1 MKRNAALSLL
11 LALTLT
17 LQLAPAASAVGPAAA
32 APAAAVPA
40 EINAETV
47 WRYLDDGSDPAAGLT
62 DRTDW
67 ADPTYNDSGWKT
79 AKGSFGAKNGAIAD
93 LGGGCTPDNL
103 LDQYKDGGTEDKEA
117 FFFRTSVQVEDPDAV
132 TQITGSLL
140 YDDGVRVYI
149 NGTPVAE
156 FDYVQYED
164 ESAPI
169 DENLQYGGSN
179 DSAPKTGEISVTDPE
194 LLGLLVEGE
203 NTVAVELHQGRASS
217 SDIYF
222 AFTSLEFSTEPLPA
236 VAALLDGETQWSYL
250 DNNTDPAGNPG
261 DAGYDRTSWT
271 AADFDDSEWE
281 TASGPFGSKRGAA
294 ELESGY
300 TAETVLDGCD
310 GSSDT
315 PAYFFR
321 ATFTVT
327 SLDSMTQLVG
337 TLQHDD
343 GAIVYINGQRV
354 AAFDDF
360 ACDESGNSLG
370 HGFDANLQYGGA
382 NSGTPITS
390 TFTLTELTLLQVGEN
405 TIAVEL
411 HNGRQSSSDVWF
423 HFTDLHLTD
432 EPIPSDVTDI
442 SLFVGA
448 DESRRNLTWY
458 TGYSQPG
465 YVLVAPAAELEE
477 GAMPADAA
485 RFDAESAPA
494 NDGGRYSNQ
503 VTITGLE
510 KDTEY
515 AYQMVTGAAS
525 SDVYTFTTGG
535 GDGSF
540 SFAFAGDPQIGASG
554 NAASDT
560 EGWDKTLGLLATEDE
575 FDGLDFLLSAGDQVN
590 TASDENQ
597 YNGYLE
603 HEEMP
608 GLTMATVVGNHD
620 SDSNSYQQ
628 HFNEPNNS
636 TYGATIASTD
646 YYFVYGSTLF
656 MVLNSNDMSD
666 AEHKAFMKEAIAA
679 TEDQDI
685 RWKVVTFH
693 HSIYSVASHAVEGD
707 ILNRRNT
714 LVPVFEELGVDVV
727 LMGHDHV
734 YARTWMMKNMEP
746 VTEGDYV
753 DADGDGVPEAV
764 YAPDGILYVTA
775 NSASGSKYYN
785 IQTNLEFPYAAV
797 MNQERVPNIS
807 RVDVTADSFTVTTYR
822 TSDLSVVDSFTIYR
836 NARPAE
842 DLTPAKG
849 FANGETALNVTAVG
863 RYTSGQYDVD
873 GGVMEIVA
881 YNTANRHAYAVNGKS
896 GVLAILPMGGLKAG
910 DTLTSLSGRSFDVEA
925 AVEAMDESFQYGDMT
940 SVAVSPDGST
950 LAAALQADG
959 CNDAG
964 RVALFSC
971 DTDGD
976 LELTRVV
983 EVGVQPDMVTFADD
997 NTVLT
1002 ADEGEPRE
1010 GYSESVTDPK
1020 GSVSIVDVEAGT
1032 AAIVTFDSFDAQRA
1046 ELAQVGIVLQK
1057 GVNPSADFEPEY
1069 IAVSGGKAY
1078 VTLQEANAIAVLD
1091 IASKTFTGVY
1101 SAGFE
1106 DYSVTPV
1113 DIDKKDD
1120 AYAPKTYESLMGIRM
1135 PDGIAAFEANGKT
1148 YLVTANEGDAREWG
1162 DKDEDTDYLNEDER
1176 NFKDNETSP
1185 TGKITAENS
1194 GLEGKVVFFKTGDY
1208 DGLDSGK
1215 DYLFGGRTFTV
1226 YEVSDSGI
1234 TEVFTSG
1241 SDFERLTA
1249 QYLPEYYN
1257 CSNDNNVIDD
1267 RSGKKGPEA
1276 ESVTVGQVDGKTYAF
1291 VALERT
1297 GGVMVYDVTDP
1308 ESSEFVNYINSRN
1321 FKTTVPGSEEYDEGK
1336 LDKCVTGGDVAPEG
1350 LAFIPAG
1357 ESPTGKDLLL
1367 AACEVSG
1374 TVAAYE
1380 LTPNQAQE
1388 PDDGNQGGSSS
1399 ATYSVTVPGDI
1410 ANGAV
1415 TVTPSRASGGQTVTV
1430 TATPE
1435 EGYEV
1440 ERVTVT
1446 DSSGNEIAVSEKGDG
1461 KYSFIMPRGGARV
1474 TAEFAPI
1481 GEEPQPAGLP
1491 FTDVSEG
1498 AWYYDAVEYAY
1509 ENGLMKGTSAATFAP
1524 GGTLSR
1530 AMLAQVLW
1538 NLEGNPAGSAG
1549 GYSDVAPG
1557 AWYYGAVQW
1566 ASNQGVV
1573 NGIGDGSSFAPDGSI
1588 TREQMAV
1595 MLYRYAQYKGYDV
1608 SQAGMEVREF
1618 TDYDQI
1624 SGWALEGMTWAVNA
1638 GIISGVG
1645 SNTLN
1650 PLGTASR
1657 AEAAA
1662 MLMRFLEA
1670 AER

>member
-67 ADPTYNDSGWKT
+67 ADPTYNDSGWET
-79 AKGSFGAKNGAIAD
+79 AKGSFGAKNGGADGMDGGHAI
-93 LGGGCTPDNL
+93 TTL
-103 LDQYKDGGTEDKEA
+103 LDQYKEDGKTDKEA
-117 FFFRTSVQVEDPDAV
+117 FFFRTTVQVEEPDAV

-140 YDDGVRVYI
+140 YDDAATVYL
-149 NGTPVAE
+149 NGAKIAG
-156 FDYVQYED
+156 FDD
-164 ESAPI
+164 SDI
-169 DENLQYGGSN
+169 TSNLQYGGSN
-179 DSAPKTGEISVTDPE
+179 DSAPKTGEISVTAPE
-194 LLGLLVEGE
+194 LLELLVEGE

-250 DNNTDPAGNPG
+250 DNNTDPAGDPEG
-261 DAGYDRTSWT
+261 AGYDRTSWT
-271 AADFDDSEWE
+271 AADFDDSKWE

-321 ATFTVT
+321 TTFSIP
-327 SLDSMTQLVG
+327 SLDGMTKLVG

-343 GAIVYINGQRV
+343 GVIVYINGQRV
-354 AAFDDF
+354 AAFDDV
-360 ACDESGNSLG
+360 ACDASGNSLG

-390 TFTLTELTLLQVGEN
+390 TFTLTDLTLLQVGEN

-432 EPIPSDVTDI
+432 EPISSDVTDI

-448 DESRRNLTWY
+448 DETERNLTWY

-465 YVLVAPAAELEE
+465 QVLVAKESELTDGQMPESAAC
-477 GAMPADAA
+477 
-485 RFDAESAPA
+485 FDAVSSLS
-494 NDGGRYSNQ
+494 NDGGLYSNQ
-503 VTITGLE
+503 ATITGLE
-510 KDTEY
+510 ANATY
-515 AYQMVTGAAS
+515 AYQLVNGEVS
-525 SDVYTFTTGG
+525 SEIHTFTTGETS
-535 GDGSF
+535 DGF
-540 SFAFAGDPQIGASG
+540 SFALAGDPQIGAGST
-554 NAASDT
+554 ASDI
-560 EGWDKTLGLLATEDE
+560 EGWDKTLGLLASDPA

-590 TASDENQ
+590 TANNEEE
-597 YNGYLE
+597 YNGYLN
-603 HEEMP
+603 HEELT
-608 GLTMATVVGNHD
+608 GLATATVVGNHD
-620 SDSNSYQQ
+620 SSSAAYSQ
-628 HFNEPNNS
+628 HFNEPNVS
-636 TYGATIASTD
+636 GKGTTTASSD
-646 YYFVYGSTLF
+646 YYFVYGNTLF
-656 MVLNSNDMSD
+656 MVLNSNSMST
-666 AEHKAFMKEAIAA
+666 AEHKAFMENAIAA
-679 TEDQDI
+679 TAGQGI
-685 RWKVVTFH
+685 QWKVVTFH

-707 ILNRRNT
+707 ILQRREE
-714 LVPVFEELGVDVV
+714 LVPIFEELDIDVV

-734 YARTWMMKNMEP
+734 YVRSYMMNGLTP
-746 VTEGDYV
+746 ITESDKYT
-753 DADGDGVPEAV
+753 DADGNGVPEAV
-764 YAPDGILYVTA
+764 YAPNGILYVTA
-775 NSASGSKYYN
+775 NSASGSKFYN

-807 RVDVTADSFTVTTYR
+807 RVDVTDDSFTVTTYR
-822 TSDLSVVDSFTIYR
+822 TSDMSVVDTFTIYR

-849 FANGETALNVTAVG
+849 FANGETDLNVTAIG

-896 GVLAILPMGGLKAG
+896 GVLAILPMGRMEAG
-910 DTLTSLSGRSFDVEA
+910 DTLTSLRGRTFDVRA
-925 AVEAMDESFQYGDMT
+925 AVKAMDESFQYGDMT

-950 LAAALQADG
+950 LAVALQADSYKE
-959 CNDAG
+959 AG
-964 RVALFSC
+964 RVALFAC

-983 EVGVQPDMVTFADD
+983 EVGVQPDMITFAD
-997 NTVLT
+997 NNSTVLT

-1010 GYSESVTDPK
+1010 GYGSGTSDPK
-1020 GSVSIVDVEAGT
+1020 GSVSIVNVAAGEAT
-1032 AAIVTFDSFDAQRA
+1032 VVTFDDFDTQRE
-1046 ELAQVGIVLQK
+1046 ELAQAGIVLKK
-1057 GVNPSADFEPEY
+1057 GTAPSVDFEPEY

-1113 DIDKKDD
+1113 DIDKEDEK
-1120 AYAPKTYESLMGIRM
+1120 YNPQRYEGLLGIRM
-1135 PDGIAAFEANGKT
+1135 PDGIAAFEVNGTT
-1148 YLVTANEGDAREWG
+1148 YLVTANEGDSREWG
-1162 DKDEDTDYLNEDER
+1162 DYLNE
-1176 NFKDNETSP
+1176 NEAKKGAASP
-1185 TGKITAENS
+1185 AGNIKEDQV
-1194 GLEGKVVFFKTGDY
+1194 GGKVVYFGEEAENESAKGY
-1208 DGLDSGK
+1208 DGLDKTK
-1215 DYLFGGRTFTV
+1215 DYLFGGRSFTV
-1226 YEVSDSGI
+1226 YEVNGDGI

-1241 SDFERLTA
+1241 DDFERLTA

-1257 CSNDNNVIDD
+1257 CSNDNAVLDD

-1276 ESVTVGQVDGKTYAF
+1276 ESITVGTVDGRTYAF

-1297 GGVMVYDVTDP
+1297 GGVMVYDVTEPAD
-1308 ESSEFVNYINSRN
+1308 SEFVNYINSRD
-1321 FKTTVPGSEEYDEGK
+1321 FDSIVPGSGQYEDGE
-1336 LDKCVTGGDVAPEG
+1336 LDKWVTGGDVAPEG
-1350 LAFIPAG
+1350 LAFIPADV
-1357 ESPTGKDLLL
+1357 SPTDKDLLL

-1388 PDDGNQGGSSS
+1388 PDDGNQGGGGGGSGS

-1662 MLMRFLEA
+1662 ILMRFLEA

>member
-1 MKRNAALSLL
+1 MKKRMKRNAALSLL
-11 LALTLT
+11 LALILT
-17 LQLAPAASAVGPAAA
+17 LQLAPAASAIEPGTG
-32 APAAAVPA
+32 VPT
-40 EINAETV
+40 EINGETQ
-47 WRYLDDGSDPAAGLT
+47 WRYLDNGIDPAAGLT

-67 ADPTYNDSGWKT
+67 ADPTYNDSGWET
-79 AKGSFGAKNGAIAD
+79 AKGSFGAKNGGADGMDGGHAI
-93 LGGGCTPDNL
+93 TTL
-103 LDQYKDGGTEDKEA
+103 LDQYKEDGKTDKEA
-117 FFFRTSVQVEDPDAV
+117 FFFRTTVTVPDASAVQV
-132 TQITGSLL
+132 IKGSLL
-140 YDDGVRVYI
+140 YDDAATVYL
-149 NGTPVAE
+149 NGTKIAG
-156 FDYVQYED
+156 FDD
-164 ESAPI
+164 EEI
-169 DENLQYGGSN
+169 TGNLQYGGSN
-179 DSAPKTGEISVTDPE
+179 ESEPKTGDINITGDT
-194 LLGLLVEGE
+194 LDLLVDGE
-203 NTVAVELHQGRASS
+203 NTIAVELHQGRASS

-236 VAALLDGETQWSYL
+236 VTALLDGETQWSYL
-250 DNNTDPAGNPG
+250 DNNTDPARNSGN
-261 DAGYDRTSWT
+261 AGYDRTSWT
-271 AADFDDSEWE
+271 AADFDDSKWE
-281 TASGPFGSKRGAA
+281 TASGPFGSKQGAA

-300 TAETVLDGCD
+300 TATTVLAGCD
-310 GSSDT
+310 GSNDT

-321 ATFTVT
+321 TTFIIP
-327 SLDSMTQLVG
+327 SLDGMTKLVG

-343 GAIVYINGQRV
+343 GAIVYINGKRV

-390 TFTLTELTLLQVGEN
+390 TFTLTDLSMLKKGEN

-411 HNGRQSSSDVWF
+411 HNGRKASSDVWF

-432 EPIPSDVTDI
+432 EPISSDVTDI

-448 DESRRNLTWY
+448 DESQRNLTWY
-458 TGYSQPG
+458 TGYSQHG

-477 GAMPADAA
+477 GAMPAEAV
-485 RFDAESAPA
+485 RFDAKSAPA

-560 EGWDKTLGLLATEDE
+560 EGWDKTLGIVADSSE
-575 FDGLDFLLSAGDQVN
+575 FAGVEFLLSAGDQVN

-636 TYGATIASTD
+636 TYGATTASTD

-666 AEHKAFMKEAIAA
+666 AEHTAFMKEAIAA

-707 ILNRRNT
+707 ILQRRED

-734 YARTWMMKNMEP
+734 YVRSYMMDGLTP
-746 VTEGDYV
+746 ITESDKYT
-753 DADGDGVPEAV
+753 DADGNGVPEAV

-775 NSASGSKYYN
+775 NSASGSKFYN
-785 IQTNLEFPYAAV
+785 IQNTEFPYAAV

-822 TSDLSVVDSFTIYR
+822 TSDLTVVDSFTIYR

-863 RYTSGQYDVD
+863 RYTSGQYDMD

-881 YNTANRHAYAVNGKS
+881 YSTANRHAYAVNGKS
-896 GVLAILPMGGLKAG
+896 GKLAILPLG
-910 DTLTSLSGRSFDVEA
+910 TLQSGSSVTSLTGRTRDVQA
-925 AVEAMDESFQYGDMT
+925 LVQAKDPAFAYGDMT
-940 SVAVSPDGST
+940 SVAVSPNGRI
-950 LAAALQADG
+950 LAVALQAEG
-959 CNDAG
+959 YSDAG

-1002 ADEGEPRE
+1002 ADEGEPRDGYGE
-1010 GYSESVTDPK
+1010 GVTDPM

-1046 ELAQVGIVLQK
+1046 KLAQAGVVLK
-1057 GVNPSADFEPEY
+1057 KNTAPSVDLEPEY

-1078 VTLQEANAIAVLD
+1078 VTLQENNAIAVLD
-1091 IASKTFTGVY
+1091 LTSRTFDGIY

-1106 DYSVTPV
+1106 DYGVTPV
-1113 DIDKKDD
+1113 DIDKEDEK
-1120 AYAPKTYESLMGIRM
+1120 YNPQRYEGLLGIRM
-1135 PDGIAAFEANGKT
+1135 PDGIAAFEVNGTT
-1148 YLVTANEGDAREWG
+1148 YLVTANEGDSREWG
-1162 DKDEDTDYLNEDER
+1162 DYLNE
-1176 NFKDNETSP
+1176 NEAKKGAASP
-1185 TGKITAENS
+1185 AGNIKEDQV
-1194 GLEGKVVFFKTGDY
+1194 GGKVVYFGEEAENESAKGY
-1208 DGLDSGK
+1208 DGLDKTK
-1215 DYLFGGRTFTV
+1215 DYLFGGRSFTV
-1226 YEVSDSGI
+1226 YEVNGDGI

-1241 SDFERLTA
+1241 DDFERLTA

-1257 CSNDNNVIDD
+1257 CSNDNAVLDD

-1276 ESVTVGQVDGKTYAF
+1276 ESITVGQVDGKTYAF

-1321 FKTTVPGSEEYDEGK
+1321 FKTTVPGSEQYEDGER
-1336 LDKCVTGGDVAPEG
+1336 DKWVTGGDVAPEG

-1374 TVAAYE
+1374 TVAVYE
-1380 LTPNQAQE
+1380 LTPNQEQE
-1388 PDDGNQGGSSS
+1388 PDDGNQGGGGGGSGS
-1399 ATYSVTVPGDI
+1399 ATYSVTVAGDI
-1410 ANGAV
+1410 ANGSV
-1415 TVTPSRASGGQTVTV
+1415 TVTPSRASGGQTVTI

-1491 FTDVSEG
+1491 FTDVSEN
-1498 AWYYDAVEYAY
+1498 AWYYEAVKYAY
-1509 ENGLMKGTSAATFAP
+1509 DNGLMNGISATTFAP

-1538 NLEGNPAGSAG
+1538 NLEGSPEVSSITE
-1549 GYSDVAPG
+1549 YSDVASD
-1557 AWYYGAVQW
+1557 AWYYDAVQW
-1566 ASNQGVV
+1566 ATAEGIVDGYG
-1573 NGIGDGSSFAPDGSI
+1573 NGIYGSEDDI
-1588 TREQMAV
+1588 TREQMAA